1 MTFDSIKHSALALGG
16 LASSAIVGALH
27 GFDSFEGLP
36 ERWNADHAKGHFST
50 AGQIPEIADNRVT
63 FFKGWFKEILRE
75 YAPPAHLERGVPP
88 HRLTDFPVR

>member
-36 ERWNADHAKGHFST
+36 ERWNADHAKGISRPR
-50 AGQIPEIADNRVT
+50 A
-63 FFKGWFKEILRE
+63 K
-75 YAPPAHLERGVPP
+75 
-88 HRLTDFPVR
+88 FPKSPIIG